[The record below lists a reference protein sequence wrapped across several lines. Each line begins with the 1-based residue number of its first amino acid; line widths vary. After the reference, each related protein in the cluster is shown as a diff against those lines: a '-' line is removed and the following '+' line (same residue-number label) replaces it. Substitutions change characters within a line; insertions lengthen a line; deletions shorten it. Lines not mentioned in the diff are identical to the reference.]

1 MQAPCFSL
9 LIPSALAAVRHVSK
23 APRQPCHVV
32 SAQETELGVLEV
44 VGMGDREA
52 KRWAG
57 REVL

>member
-1 MQAPCFSL
+1 M
-9 LIPSALAAVRHVSK
+9 RHVSK

-32 SAQETELGVLEV
+32 SAQETEQGVLEV